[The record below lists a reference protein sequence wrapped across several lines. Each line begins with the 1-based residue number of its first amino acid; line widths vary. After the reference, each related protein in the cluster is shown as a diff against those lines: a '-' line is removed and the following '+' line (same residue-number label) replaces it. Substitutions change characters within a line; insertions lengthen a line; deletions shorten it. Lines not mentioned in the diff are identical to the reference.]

1 MNPPDDYDYNLNRIQ
16 FITLLHYIKETVNI
30 LINQKT
36 KQIQPVSL
44 NWCRKML
51 QKLWRTIE
59 KVWKNNNELIK
70 IQSQD
75 KLQIETMEKQIKD
88 YKEMEESFEQ
98 MKEKYKYP
106 EGKFLENEI
115 KDNEILIIRAE
126 NTNLKNVINQ
136 LEKDKMNIETDI
148 INELKNQIELINSKE
163 GTSESTLKNINSNKY
178 KY

>member
-1 MNPPDDYDYNLNRIQ
+1 M
-16 FITLLHYIKETVNI
+16 
-30 LINQKT
+30 
-36 KQIQPVSL
+36 
-44 NWCRKML
+44 RKY
-51 QKLWRTIE
+51 E
-59 KVWKNNNELIK
+59 KKNSELIK

-126 NTNLKNVINQ
+126 NKNLKNCN
-136 LEKDKMNIETDI
+136 
-148 INELKNQIELINSKE
+148 
-163 GTSESTLKNINSNKY
+163 
-178 KY
+178 